1 MIMQGSRNPSAK
13 VILITGAARG
23 IGAALANAAAAEGH
37 YVVANYRFESDEV
50 AQWISGLKD
59 GVGIRAD
66 VSIAEDAQRLIDQTL
81 AHFGRIDC
89 VINNAGIGE
98 VCPIDRLDLA
108 FFQKTLH
115 ANLTSAFL
123 VSQAAWPH
131 MKRDG
136 GRLIFMSS
144 AAARTGGGLSA
155 AYAASKG
162 GVEGLMH
169 AYASALRPH
178 RITANAIAP
187 ALIESRMAN
196 AIDAGPA
203 ENLPLGRMGRAEELW
218 PATRMIIE
226 TEYLTGQT
234 IHVDA
239 GRYMT

>member
-1 MIMQGSRNPSAK
+1 MQRSHNPFAK
-13 VILITGAARG
+13 VILITGAGRG

-37 YVVANYRFESDEV
+37 FVVANYRSESGEV
-50 AQWISGLKD
+50 EQLISGLKH
-59 GVGIRAD
+59 GIGIRAD
-66 VSIAEDAQRLIDQTL
+66 VSITEDVQRLINETL

-108 FFQKTLH
+108 FFQKTLN

-131 MKRDG
+131 MTRDG

-162 GVEGLMH
+162 GVESLMH

-196 AIDAGPA
+196 AIDVGPT

>member
-1 MIMQGSRNPSAK
+1 MIMQGSQDPSAK

-23 IGAALANAAAAEGH
+23 IGAALAKAAAAEGH
-37 YVVANYRFESDEV
+37 YVAANYRSESEEV
-50 AQWISGLKD
+50 AQLISGLKD

-66 VSIAEDAQRLIDQTL
+66 VSIAEDAQRLIDETL

-108 FFQKTLH
+108 HFQKTLH

-131 MKRDG
+131 MRRDG

-187 ALIESRMAN
+187 ALIESRMAD
-196 AIDAGPA
+196 AIDAGPT

>member
-1 MIMQGSRNPSAK
+1 MQRSHNPFAK
-13 VILITGAARG
+13 VILITGAGSG
-23 IGAALANAAAAEGH
+23 IGATLANAAAAEGH
-37 YVVANYRFESDEV
+37 FVVANYRSESGEV
-50 AQWISGLKD
+50 EQLISGLKE
-59 GVGIRAD
+59 GIGIRAD
-66 VSIAEDAQRLIDQTL
+66 VSIAEDVQRLIKKTL

-108 FFQKTLH
+108 LFQKTLH

-131 MKRDG
+131 MTRDG

-162 GVEGLMH
+162 GVESLMH

-196 AIDAGPA
+196 AINVGPT

-234 IHVDA
+234 IHIDA
-239 GRYMT
+239 GRFMT

>member
-1 MIMQGSRNPSAK
+1 MQRSHNPFAK
-13 VILITGAARG
+13 VILITGAGSG
-23 IGAALANAAAAEGH
+23 IGATLANAAAAEGH
-37 YVVANYRFESDEV
+37 FVVANYRSESGEV
-50 AQWISGLKD
+50 EQLISGLKE
-59 GVGIRAD
+59 GIGIRAD
-66 VSIAEDAQRLIDQTL
+66 VSIAEDVQRLIKKTL

-108 FFQKTLH
+108 LFQKTLH

-131 MKRDG
+131 MTRDG

-162 GVEGLMH
+162 GVESLMH

-196 AIDAGPA
+196 AINVGPT

-234 IHVDA
+234 IHIDA

>member
-1 MIMQGSRNPSAK
+1 MQRSRDPFAK
-13 VILITGAARG
+13 VILITGAGSG

-37 YVVANYRFESDEV
+37 FVVANYRSESGEV
-50 AQWISGLKD
+50 EQLISGLND
-59 GVGIRAD
+59 GIGIRAD
-66 VSIAEDAQRLIDQTL
+66 VSIAEDVQRLINETL

-108 FFQKTLH
+108 LFQRTLH

-131 MKRDG
+131 MTRDG

-162 GVEGLMH
+162 GVESLMH

-196 AIDAGPA
+196 AIDVGPT

>member
-1 MIMQGSRNPSAK
+1 MQHIQKPLAK
-13 VILITGAARG
+13 VILITGAGRG
-23 IGAALANAAAAEGH
+23 IGAALAVAAASEGH
-37 YVVANYRFESDEV
+37 YVAVNYRSQSAEV
-50 AQWISGLKD
+50 DQLVSCLND
-59 GVGIRAD
+59 GIGIRAD
-66 VSIAEDAQRLIDQTL
+66 VSIAEDAQRLINETL

-108 FFQKTLH
+108 HFQKTLH

-131 MKRDG
+131 MTRDG

-162 GVEGLMH
+162 GVESLMH
-169 AYASALRPH
+169 AYATALRQH

-187 ALIESRMAN
+187 ALIESRMAK
-196 AIDAGPA
+196 AIASGPT
-203 ENLPLGRMGRAEELW
+203 ENLPLGRLGRPEELW

-239 GRYMT
+239 GRFMT